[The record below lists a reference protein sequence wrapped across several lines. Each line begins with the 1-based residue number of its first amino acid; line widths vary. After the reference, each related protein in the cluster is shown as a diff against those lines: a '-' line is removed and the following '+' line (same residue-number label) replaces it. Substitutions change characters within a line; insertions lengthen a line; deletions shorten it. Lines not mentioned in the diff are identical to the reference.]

1 MLYCPHPK
9 DKRNMRQVARIRMLL
24 YTDYEKKHGKYLY
37 VSSLEILKVIKIKL
51 ATLPYPSPIFP
62 N

>member
-1 MLYCPHPK
+1 
-9 DKRNMRQVARIRMLL
+9 MRQVARIRMLL

-51 ATLPYPSPIFP
+51 ATLPYPSTTPSSTDRKTTC
-62 N
+62 